1 MKYLFQKYS
10 CYLYIGL
17 DKDIFHLLILRLT
30 NYYNRMYDIFLFT
43 LVHVLQFSR
52 FISFKM

>member
-52 FISFKM
+52 FISFKI